1 MKRIIDPELAGER
14 IDKVVSV
21 LTGLSRRVA
30 HTLVESGEVLVDGS
44 AVSPKDR
51 VEGGERVTIRIPAKQ
66 ILEAEDVP
74 FGVRYE
80 DENVAVI
87 DKPAGVVVHPGAG
100 VVRGTLA
107 AGLLHRWPQ
116 IRGVGAEDRWGIV
129 HRLDRDTSGLLLVAK
144 TEDAHRSL
152 TNALAERSVKR
163 NYLAL
168 VEGVFS
174 LPAGTVDAPIGRDP
188 RNSRRR
194 AVRRDGRM
202 ARTHYRRVA
211 SWEEQG
217 VSLVEVQLETGRTH
231 QIRVHMASI
240 EHPVVGDAVYG
251 GRPSPRMWLHAQS
264 LSFRHPVGGQEITVT
279 SPLPDAL
286 QDMLDELGEPD
297 IGAVPAGS

>member
-1 MKRIIDPELAGER
+1 
-14 IDKVVSV
+14 
-21 LTGLSRRVA
+21 
-30 HTLVESGEVLVDGS
+30 
-44 AVSPKDR
+44 
-51 VEGGERVTIRIPAKQ
+51 
-66 ILEAEDVP
+66 
-74 FGVRYE
+74 
-80 DENVAVI
+80 
-87 DKPAGVVVHPGAG
+87 
-100 VVRGTLA
+100 
-107 AGLLHRWPQ
+107 
-116 IRGVGAEDRWGIV
+116 
-129 HRLDRDTSGLLLVAK
+129 
-144 TEDAHRSL
+144 
-152 TNALAERSVKR
+152 
-163 NYLAL
+163 
-168 VEGVFS
+168 
-174 LPAGTVDAPIGRDP
+174 
-188 RNSRRR
+188 
-194 AVRRDGRM
+194 M